1 MCSQEQNLFPF
12 YSLLGTL
19 YTVFFFFLKYL
30 FPFICLDPP
39 PINVGAVPAEA
50 RGGQQ
55 IPWNCDYMQIVDH
68 HVDDRNW
75 TQVPWK
81 RTSALNYQALSLDP
95 KVSLLTI
102 KRIEGPWIELEK

>member
-1 MCSQEQNLFPF
+1 MCSQEQNLQLARDSIQ
-12 YSLLGTL
+12 SL
-19 YTVFFFFLKYL
+19 FLKKYL
-30 FPFICLDPP
+30 FPFICLDSSPP
-39 PINVGAVPAEA
+39 PVNVGAVPAEA

-55 IPWNCDYMQIVDH
+55 IPWNCGYMRIVDQ

-81 RTSALNYQALSLDP
+81 RTSALNYQTLSLDP
-95 KVSLLTI
+95 KVPLLTI